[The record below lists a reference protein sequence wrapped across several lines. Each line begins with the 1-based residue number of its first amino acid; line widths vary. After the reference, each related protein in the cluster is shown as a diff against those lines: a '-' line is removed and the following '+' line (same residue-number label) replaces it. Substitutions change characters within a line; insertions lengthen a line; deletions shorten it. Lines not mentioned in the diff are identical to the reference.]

1 MPRSAVVIFTR
12 LGKELSVSQDTGI
25 DDREA
30 EASARLAEV
39 FDTSMI
45 DALLADAVASGTPID
60 GVDGLLNKMTK
71 AVLERA
77 LEAELTHE
85 LGYDRGDPAGA
96 GSGNSRNGHSAK
108 RVSTPNGPVTIN
120 VPRDRNGSFEPR
132 IVPKRA
138 RRLGQ
143 IDEMI
148 LSLYARGMTTRDI
161 EAHLYE
167 VYGMN
172 ASRELISNVTEVVAD
187 EIELWRN
194 RPVDEVYPIVYID
207 GIRLAIRD
215 KGAVT
220 VKVAHLVIGVD
231 VEGRKHAL
239 GCWIAEAEGAKFW
252 LSVLTQLRNR
262 GLRDILICCCDGLS
276 GLPEAITTAF
286 PQTVVQTCVV
296 HVIRNAMKFVS
307 YGDRKKVAAGMRA
320 IYTAPSLEAAEVE
333 FRNFEA
339 DFGEQYPGSVDV
351 WSRAW
356 NEFIPFLDYPPELR
370 RIVYTTNAIESI
382 NFQLRKITKNRGHFP
397 SDEAA
402 MKLIYLGL
410 RNISSK
416 RGGESGTGTW
426 GWKVALNTLAVLFP
440 GRLPL

>member
-1 MPRSAVVIFTR
+1 
-12 LGKELSVSQDTGI
+12 VSLETSIG
-25 DDREA
+25 DRDV
-30 EASARLAEV
+30 EASRRLAEA
-39 FDTSMI
+39 FDLSVI
-45 DALLADAVASGTPID
+45 DALLADAQATGTPID

-71 AVLERA
+71 AVIERA
-77 LEAELTHE
+77 LVAEMTHE
-85 LGYDRGDPAGA
+85 LGYERGDPAGA
-96 GSGNSRNGHSAK
+96 GSGNSRNGTSQK
-108 RVSTPNGPVTIN
+108 TISTPNGPVTIE
-120 VPRDRNGSFEPR
+120 VPRDRKGSFEPK
-132 IVPKRA
+132 IVPKHA

-161 EAHLYE
+161 EAHLRE
-167 VYGMN
+167 VYGVN
-172 ASRELISNVTEVVAD
+172 ASRELISNVTDVVTD

-207 GIRLAIRD
+207 GIRIRVRD

-239 GCWIAEAEGAKFW
+239 GVWIAEAEGAKFW
-252 LSVLTQLRNR
+252 LSVLTELRNR

-286 PQTVVQTCVV
+286 PHTVVQTCVV

-307 YGDRKKVAAGMRA
+307 YSDRKKVAAGMRTV
-320 IYTAPSLEAAEVE
+320 YTAPTLEAAELA
-333 FRNFEA
+333 FAGFEA
-339 DFGEQYPGSVDV
+339 EFGEQYPGAIDV
-351 WSRAW
+351 WRRAW
-356 NEFIPFLDYPPELR
+356 NDFVPFLDYPPELR

-382 NFQLRKITKNRGHFP
+382 NFQLRKITKTRGHFP
-397 SDEAA
+397 SDAAA
-402 MKLIYLGL
+402 MKLLYLGL

-416 RGGESGTGTW
+416 RGGGSGTGTA
-426 GWKVALNTLAVLFP
+426 GWTIALNTLAVFFP

>member
-1 MPRSAVVIFTR
+1 MGQDIVV
-12 LGKELSVSQDTGI
+12 
-25 DDREA
+25 DDCEV
-30 EASARLAEV
+30 EASRRLAEA
-39 FDTSMI
+39 FDPAVI
-45 DALLADAVASGTPID
+45 DALLADAQATGTPID

-71 AVLERA
+71 AVFERVLA
-77 LEAELTHE
+77 AEMTHE
-85 LGYDRGDPAGA
+85 LGYERGDPAGA
-96 GSGNSRNGHSAK
+96 GSGNSRNGTSEK
-108 RVSTPNGPVTIN
+108 TISTPNGPVTIE
-120 VPRDRNGSFEPR
+120 VPRDRKGSFEPK
-132 IVPKRA
+132 IVPKHA
-138 RRLGQ
+138 RRVGQ
-143 IDEMI
+143 IDEMM

-161 EAHLYE
+161 EAHLRE
-167 VYGMN
+167 VYGVN

-207 GIRLAIRD
+207 GIRIQVRD

-252 LSVLTQLRNR
+252 LSVLTELRNR

-276 GLPEAITTAF
+276 GLPEAITAAF
-286 PQTVVQTCVV
+286 PKTVVQTCVV
-296 HVIRNAMKFVS
+296 HVIRNAMRFVS
-307 YGDRKKVAAGMRA
+307 YADRKKVAAGMRRV
-320 IYTAPSLEAAEVE
+320 YTAPTLEAAELE
-333 FRNFEA
+333 FAELEA
-339 DFGEQYPGSVDV
+339 DFGEQYPGAIDV
-351 WSRAW
+351 WRRAW

-382 NFQLRKITKNRGHFP
+382 NFQLRKITKTRGHFP
-397 SDEAA
+397 SDAAA
-402 MKLIYLGL
+402 MKLLYLGL

-416 RGGESGTGTW
+416 RGGESGTGTA
-426 GWKVALNTLAVLFP
+426 GWTMALNTLAVLFP

>member
-1 MPRSAVVIFTR
+1 MSLDISI
-12 LGKELSVSQDTGI
+12 G
-25 DDREA
+25 DRDV
-30 EASARLAEV
+30 EASRRLAEA
-39 FDTSMI
+39 FDPSVI
-45 DALLADAVASGTPID
+45 DALLADAQATGTPID

-71 AVLERA
+71 AVIERA
-77 LEAELTHE
+77 LVAEMTHE
-85 LGYDRGDPAGA
+85 LGYERGDPAGS
-96 GSGNSRNGHSAK
+96 GSGNSRNGTSQK
-108 RVSTPNGPVTIN
+108 TISTPNGPVTIE
-120 VPRDRNGSFEPR
+120 VPRDRKGSFEPK
-132 IVPKRA
+132 IVPKHA

-161 EAHLYE
+161 EAHLRE
-167 VYGMN
+167 VYGVN
-172 ASRELISNVTEVVAD
+172 ASRELISNVTDVVTD

-207 GIRLAIRD
+207 GIRIRVRD

-239 GCWIAEAEGAKFW
+239 GVWIAEAEGAKFW
-252 LSVLTQLRNR
+252 LSVLTELRNR

-286 PQTVVQTCVV
+286 PHTVVQTCVV

-307 YGDRKKVAAGMRA
+307 YSDRKKVAAGMRTV
-320 IYTAPSLEAAEVE
+320 YTAPTLEAAELA
-333 FRNFEA
+333 FAGFEA
-339 DFGEQYPGSVDV
+339 EFGEQYPGAIDV
-351 WSRAW
+351 WRRAW
-356 NEFIPFLDYPPELR
+356 NDFVPFLDYPPELR

-382 NFQLRKITKNRGHFP
+382 NFQLRKITKTRGHFP
-397 SDEAA
+397 SDAAA
-402 MKLIYLGL
+402 MKLLYLGL

-416 RGGESGTGTW
+416 RGGGSGTGTA
-426 GWKVALNTLAVLFP
+426 GWTIALNTLAVFFP

>member
-1 MPRSAVVIFTR
+1 MS
-12 LGKELSVSQDTGI
+12 LDTSI
-25 DDREA
+25 EDCDV
-30 EASARLAEV
+30 EASRRLAQV
-39 FDTSMI
+39 FDPSVI
-45 DALLADAVASGTPID
+45 DALLADAQATGTPID

-71 AVLERA
+71 AVIERA
-77 LEAELTHE
+77 LVAEMTHE
-85 LGYDRGDPAGA
+85 LGYERGDPAGV
-96 GSGNSRNGHSAK
+96 GSGNSRNGTSQK
-108 RVSTPNGPVTIN
+108 TISTPNGPVTID
-120 VPRDRNGSFEPR
+120 VPRDRNGSFEPK
-132 IVPKRA
+132 IVPKHA

-161 EAHLYE
+161 EAHLRE
-167 VYGMN
+167 VYGVN
-172 ASRELISNVTEVVAD
+172 ASRDLISNVTDVVAD

-207 GIRLAIRD
+207 GIRIRVRD

-239 GCWIAEAEGAKFW
+239 GVWIAEAEGAKFW
-252 LSVLTQLRNR
+252 LSVLTELRNR

-286 PQTVVQTCVV
+286 PATVVQTCVV

-307 YGDRKKVAAGMRA
+307 YSDRKKVAAGMRA
-320 IYTAPSLEAAEVE
+320 IYTAPTLAAAELA
-333 FRNFEA
+333 FADFEA
-339 DFGEQYPGSVDV
+339 DFGEQYPGAIDV
-351 WSRAW
+351 WRRAW

-382 NFQLRKITKNRGHFP
+382 NFQLRKITKTRGHFP

-402 MKLIYLGL
+402 MKLLYLGL

-416 RGGESGTGTW
+416 RGGESGTGTG
-426 GWKVALNTLAVLFP
+426 GWTIALNTLAVFFP

>member
-1 MPRSAVVIFTR
+1 MS
-12 LGKELSVSQDTGI
+12 LDTSI
-25 DDREA
+25 EDCDV
-30 EASARLAEV
+30 EASRRLAQV
-39 FDTSMI
+39 FDPSVI
-45 DALLADAVASGTPID
+45 DALLADAQATGTPID

-71 AVLERA
+71 AVIERA
-77 LEAELTHE
+77 LVAEMTHE
-85 LGYDRGDPAGA
+85 LGYERGDPAGV
-96 GSGNSRNGHSAK
+96 GSGNSRNGTSQK
-108 RVSTPNGPVTIN
+108 TISTPNGPVTID
-120 VPRDRNGSFEPR
+120 VPRDRNGSFEPK
-132 IVPKRA
+132 IVPKHA

-161 EAHLYE
+161 EAHLRE
-167 VYGMN
+167 VYGVN
-172 ASRELISNVTEVVAD
+172 ASRDLISNVTDVVAD

-207 GIRLAIRD
+207 GIRIRVRD

-239 GCWIAEAEGAKFW
+239 GVWIAEAEGAKFW
-252 LSVLTQLRNR
+252 LSVLTELRNR

-286 PQTVVQTCVV
+286 PATVVQTCVV

-307 YGDRKKVAAGMRA
+307 YSDRKKVAAGMRA
-320 IYTAPSLEAAEVE
+320 IYTAPTLAAAELA
-333 FRNFEA
+333 FADFEA
-339 DFGEQYPGSVDV
+339 DFGEQYPGAIDV
-351 WSRAW
+351 WRRAW
-356 NEFIPFLDYPPELR
+356 NDFIPFLDYPPELR

-382 NFQLRKITKNRGHFP
+382 NFQLRKITKTRGHFP

-402 MKLIYLGL
+402 MKLLYLGL

-416 RGGESGTGTW
+416 RGGESGTGTG
-426 GWKVALNTLAVLFP
+426 GWTIALNTLAVFFP

>member
-1 MPRSAVVIFTR
+1 
-12 LGKELSVSQDTGI
+12 VSLYTSIEDC
-25 DDREA
+25 DV
-30 EASARLAEV
+30 EASRRLTEA
-39 FDTSMI
+39 FDPSVI
-45 DALLADAVASGTPID
+45 DALLADAQAVGTPID

-71 AVLERA
+71 AVIERA
-77 LEAELTHE
+77 MAAEMTHE
-85 LGYDRGDPAGA
+85 LGYERGDPAGA
-96 GSGNSRNGHSAK
+96 GSGNSRNGTSQK
-108 RVSTPNGPVTIN
+108 TISTPNGPVTID
-120 VPRDRNGSFEPR
+120 VPRDRNGSFEPK
-132 IVPKRA
+132 IVPKHA

-161 EAHLYE
+161 EAHLRE
-167 VYGMN
+167 VYGVN
-172 ASRELISNVTEVVAD
+172 VSRDLISNVTDVVAD

-207 GIRLAIRD
+207 GIRIRVRD

-239 GCWIAEAEGAKFW
+239 GVWIAEAEGAKFW
-252 LSVLTQLRNR
+252 LSVLTELRNR

-286 PQTVVQTCVV
+286 PATVVQTCVV

-307 YGDRKKVAAGMRA
+307 YSDRKKVAAGMRA
-320 IYTAPSLEAAEVE
+320 IYTAPTLAAAELA
-333 FRNFEA
+333 FADFEA
-339 DFGEQYPGSVDV
+339 DFGEQYPGAIDV
-351 WSRAW
+351 WRRAW
-356 NEFIPFLDYPPELR
+356 NDFIPFLDYPPELR

-382 NFQLRKITKNRGHFP
+382 NFQLRKITKTRGHFP

-402 MKLIYLGL
+402 MKLLYLGL

-416 RGGESGTGTW
+416 RGGESGTGTG
-426 GWKVALNTLAVLFP
+426 GWTIALNTLAVFFP

>member
-1 MPRSAVVIFTR
+1 
-12 LGKELSVSQDTGI
+12 VSLDTSIG
-25 DDREA
+25 DRDV
-30 EASARLAEV
+30 EASRRLAEA
-39 FDTSMI
+39 FDPSVI
-45 DALLADAVASGTPID
+45 DALLADAQATGTPID
-60 GVDGLLNKMTK
+60 GVDGLLNRMTK
-71 AVLERA
+71 AVIERA
-77 LEAELTHE
+77 LVAEMTHE
-85 LGYDRGDPAGA
+85 LGYERGDPAGA
-96 GSGNSRNGHSAK
+96 GSGNSRNGTSQK
-108 RVSTPNGPVTIN
+108 TISTPNGPVTIE

-132 IVPKRA
+132 IVPKHA

-161 EAHLYE
+161 EAHLRE
-167 VYGMN
+167 VYGVN
-172 ASRELISNVTEVVAD
+172 ASRELISNVTDVVTD

-207 GIRLAIRD
+207 GIRIRVRD

-239 GCWIAEAEGAKFW
+239 GAWIAEAEGAKFW
-252 LSVLTQLRNR
+252 LSVLTELRNR

-286 PQTVVQTCVV
+286 PDTVVQTCVV

-307 YGDRKKVAAGMRA
+307 YSDRKKVAAGMRTV
-320 IYTAPSLEAAEVE
+320 YTAPTLEAAELA
-333 FRNFEA
+333 FAGFEA
-339 DFGEQYPGSVDV
+339 EFGEQYPGAIDV
-351 WSRAW
+351 WRRAW
-356 NEFIPFLDYPPELR
+356 NDFVPFLDYPPELR

-382 NFQLRKITKNRGHFP
+382 NFQLRKITKTQGHFP
-397 SDEAA
+397 SDAAA
-402 MKLIYLGL
+402 MKLLYLGL

-416 RGGESGTGTW
+416 RGGGSGTGTA
-426 GWKVALNTLAVLFP
+426 GWTIALNTLAVFFP